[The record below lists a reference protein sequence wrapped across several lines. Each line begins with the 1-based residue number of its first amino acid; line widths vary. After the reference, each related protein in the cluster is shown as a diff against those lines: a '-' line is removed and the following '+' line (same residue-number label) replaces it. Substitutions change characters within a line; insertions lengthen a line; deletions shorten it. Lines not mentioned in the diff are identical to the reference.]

1 MPTRLI
7 SLGKAHGLQ
16 RCSTSQGTFT
26 ILAADHRDAFRVLIN
41 PAQPQDVPSNMLIDI
56 KLDLVRHL
64 AAAAS
69 AVLLDPVYGAPQ
81 AIAADLLPAQ
91 AGLLIALEEQGYVE
105 DSYGRRT
112 TLLGGWSAAKAKRLG
127 ATGVKLLLFYHPDS
141 GLAAE
146 RQEQLVRSVV
156 ADCRRSELPLFLEP
170 ISYPLHPLLKKN
182 SPEFASKRRQ
192 VVIESVRRLGA
203 LGPDVL
209 KVEFPLDAA
218 YESNS
223 GLWAEAC
230 AELAAATSVPWVLL
244 SAGEPFDVFC
254 SQLEAACRAG
264 AAGFAVGRSVWS
276 EAVTLANAKR
286 AQFLSTTARKRFNQ
300 LVEITQAN
308 PHSWRGNYI
317 TEPVD
322 EHWFQTY

>member
-16 RCSTSQGTFT
+16 RCATSQGTFA
-26 ILAADHRDAFRVLIN
+26 ILAADHRDALRVLIN
-41 PAQPQDVPSNMLIDI
+41 PAEPLGVPSNMLIDI
-56 KLDLVRHL
+56 KLDLVRYL
-64 AAAAS
+64 AGDAS
-69 AVLLDPVYGAPQ
+69 AVLLDPVYSAPQ
-81 AIAADLLPAQ
+81 AIAAGLLPRQ
-91 AGLLIALEEQGYVE
+91 TGLLIALEEQGYIE
-105 DSYGRRT
+105 DPHGRRT

-146 RQEQLVRSVV
+146 GQEQLVRAVV
-156 ADCRRSELPLFLEP
+156 ADCRRSDLPLFLEP
-170 ISYPLHPLLKKN
+170 ISYPLNPTLKKN
-182 SPEFASKRRQ
+182 SPEFASQRRR

-203 LGPDVL
+203 LEPDVL

-218 YESNS
+218 YESDP
-223 GLWAEAC
+223 GLWAEAS

-254 SQLEAACRAG
+254 SQLEVACRAG
-264 AAGFAVGRSVWS
+264 GAGFAVGRSVWN
-276 EAVTLANAKR
+276 EAATLANGER
-286 AQFLSTTARKRFNQ
+286 AHFLSTTARKRFNR

-308 PHSWRGNYI
+308 AHSWRGHYVP
-317 TEPVD
+317 EPVD